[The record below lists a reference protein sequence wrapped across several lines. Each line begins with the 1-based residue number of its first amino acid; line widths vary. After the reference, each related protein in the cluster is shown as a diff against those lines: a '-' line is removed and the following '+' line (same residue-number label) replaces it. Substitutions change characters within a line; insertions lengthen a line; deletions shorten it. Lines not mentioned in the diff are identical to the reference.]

1 LHNPSAGDE
10 DHSADEV
17 SSVIERAGHRLEY
30 RSADEPGWEQA
41 IDGRGDVVAIAGGD
55 GTVAKVLRA
64 LAGKS
69 PRLATVLPLGSA
81 NNIARTLGIA
91 DESLGDLVAGW
102 ANARRRRYHLGE
114 VAGPAESLT
123 FVETVGGGLFA
134 HSILRAQTI
143 DAGDEDKVELG
154 LRLLRRL
161 VDELPP
167 QSWKADLDG
176 TDYSGEFLAVEAMV
190 IGWTGPG
197 VPLAPSA
204 VPEDRLL
211 DVVQISDR
219 DRAGLA
225 AYLDDRLEGRV
236 ARPPAL
242 TVRRCRK
249 ARLSQDAS
257 SPLRI
262 DDELWQADAAP
273 AGSHDVS
280 ISISEACVELLV
292 PR

>member
-1 LHNPSAGDE
+1 LHSPSAGDE
-10 DHSADEV
+10 NHSADAI
-17 SSVIERAGHRLEY
+17 SSVIGRAGHRVEY
-30 RSADEPGWEQA
+30 RLADEPGWEQA

-55 GTVAKVLRA
+55 GTVGRVLRA

-69 PRLATVLPLGSA
+69 PRLAALLPIGSA
-81 NNIARTLGIA
+81 NNIARALGIA
-91 DESLGDLVAGW
+91 DESLNDLVAGW
-102 ANARRRRYHLGE
+102 ATARRRRYHLGE
-114 VAGPAESLT
+114 AAGHAESLT

-143 DAGDEDKVELG
+143 DAGDTDKVELG

-167 QSWKADLDG
+167 QPWKADLDG
-176 TDYSGEFLAVEAMV
+176 VDHSGEFLAVEAMIV
-190 IGWTGPG
+190 GWTGPG
-197 VPLAPSA
+197 VPLAPTA
-204 VPEDRLL
+204 DPEDPLL
-211 DVVQISDR
+211 AVVQISDG

-225 AYLDDRLEGRV
+225 SYLEDRLEGRD

-242 TVRRCRK
+242 TVRRCRT
-249 ARLSQDAS
+249 ARLSRQPT

-262 DDELWQADAAP
+262 DDELCRPDGALSGGRDF
-273 AGSHDVS
+273 SVS
-280 ISISEACVELLV
+280 ISESSVELLL